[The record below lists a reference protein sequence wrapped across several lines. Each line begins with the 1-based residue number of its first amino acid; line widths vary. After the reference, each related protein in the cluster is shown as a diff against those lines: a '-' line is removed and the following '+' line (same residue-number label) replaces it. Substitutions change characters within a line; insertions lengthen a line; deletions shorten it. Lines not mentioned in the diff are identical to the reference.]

1 MISRALRVEA
11 FDSKNFSR
19 LLQLLDPA
27 GEDAESGRAGWLD
40 RVTGGSTEQGTLPSR
55 AAPAALVLLRGGQ
68 PRRIV
73 LLGGGELPLTAL
85 PGVVDAAALGRL
97 RKERG
102 LAFVVALATEALP
115 ELAAEIQRQ
124 LRPRDDLAA
133 QGLAALRLLQR
144 ALGRD
149 VLVSPRLLGALP
161 LPPYDLLQRTFDRI
175 FPAGRSVLFYVFEGT
190 QLHCSAILRK
200 RGGDIDL
207 VSSQRAFDAELRVR
221 GLADLPR
228 LRKLVA
234 ERYGEVHICMAVP
247 LSAWRRFVAGDRSAL
262 ARALAS
268 RQAVLDPAP
277 AWLRAL
283 IGAGAVSEAATR
295 SARFAGKL
303 LSRSPLGSLLG
314 DKPERLVGKI
324 GNPLEA
330 LGIDPF
336 EFLRWGRSWS
346 RRSLSLLS
354 SRDES

>member
-1 MISRALRVEA
+1 MISRALRLEA
-11 FDSKNFSR
+11 FDRRNYGR
-19 LLQLLDPA
+19 LLQLLDPPGDDGA
-27 GEDAESGRAGWLD
+27 AERGWLD
-40 RVTGGSTEQGTLPSR
+40 RVTGGSTEQGTLPPR
-55 AAPAALVLLRGGQ
+55 GAPAALVLLRAGR
-68 PRRIV
+68 PRRIL
-73 LLGGGELPLTAL
+73 LLGGGELPLSAL
-85 PGVVDAAALGRL
+85 SGTDGAALSRL
-97 RKERG
+97 RKEQG
-102 LAFVVALATEALP
+102 LAFAVALASDALP
-115 ELAAEIQRQ
+115 ELTAEIQRQ
-124 LRPRDDLAA
+124 LRPQDDLVA
-133 QGLAALRLLQR
+133 QGLTALRVLQR
-144 ALGRD
+144 ALGKD
-149 VLVSPRLLGALP
+149 VVVSPRLLGALP

-175 FPAGRSVLFYVFEGT
+175 FPAGRSLLFYVFDGARVY
-190 QLHCSAILRK
+190 SSVIVRK
-200 RGGDIDL
+200 RGADVDL

-234 ERYGEVHICMAVP
+234 ERYGEVHICLGVP

-303 LSRSPLGSLLG
+303 LSRSPLGNLLG
-314 DKPERLVGKI
+314 DKPEKLVGKI

-346 RRSLSLLS
+346 RRSLGLLS
-354 SRDES
+354 SFDER